1 MVFLLPTE
9 MAYVALLQ
17 SHSLKPEPL
26 SLQTLFYDV
35 SALIPGA
42 KKFKNMDEMAS
53 VILHR
58 RVETVVMSNQTLLA
72 AARQAFRSFVRAY
85 ATHSADTKRIFRVSE
100 LHLGHVAK
108 SFALREGPSALQ
120 SSDDVISKIF
130 NGVYSRR
137 KPNVT
142 PAPSSSSSSSSLSS
156 AAAAET
162 VVTLEPPDSAEKR
175 SAVGIARAEQRKR
188 KRQSVQDAGTHQKLR
203 RVSSS
208 SSSSSGKGDGR
219 GHGSS
224 SSRSHSRQLRAVAPS
239 GSFRSGGSYFK
250 SSSNSN
256 SNSKAKKRAMALGEF
271 AQ

>member
-137 KPNVT
+137 KPNAT
-142 PAPSSSSSSSSLSS
+142 PAPSSSSSSS

-208 SSSSSGKGDGR
+208 SPSSSSSGKVDGR
-219 GHGSS
+219 GHG

-256 SNSKAKKRAMALGEF
+256 SKAKKRAMALGEF